1 MKTTPP
7 HDPSRLR
14 QALRQ
19 TEEQHTQR
27 LNTLIDE
34 RGPLIRGS
42 FVVQAVPCGKARCK
56 CLRGEPHPRA
66 MLYVSDEG
74 AHFSAYVPQGD
85 RERVE
90 RANRQYRRF
99 REARAEITKLTKHT
113 LELADALQAALT
125 EPYPPPGRARGK
137 RPGPRQRGSGK
148 GGSS

>member
-7 HDPSRLR
+7 PDPSRLR

-19 TEEQHTQR
+19 TEEQHSER
-27 LNTLIDE
+27 LKSLIDE

-66 MLYVSDEG
+66 MLYVSDDG
-74 AHFSAYVPQGD
+74 AHFSAYVPQAD

-99 REARAEITKLTKHT
+99 RKARAEITKLTTRT
-113 LELADALQAALT
+113 LELTDALQAALT
-125 EPYPPPGRARGK
+125 EPYPPSERVRGK
-137 RPGPRQRGSGK
+137 RSGPRRRGSGK
-148 GGSS
+148 KGSS